1 MIWVNAMKS
10 WSQKT
15 DKYVS
20 TEREQMIGLKRELW
34 KNINRMGVWGLFL
47 AWSPT
52 SVLVLENVDLKVT
65 GGEEKGVT
73 KFADSGISEGQ

>member
-10 WSQKT
+10 WSHEDRQVREHRKGA
-15 DKYVS
+15 DDRFD
-20 TEREQMIGLKRELW
+20 ERTL

-47 AWSPT
+47 AQSPT
-52 SVLVLENVDLKVT
+52 SVLVLGNVDLKVI
-65 GGEEKGVT
+65 GGKEKSVT

>member
-1 MIWVNAMKS
+1 
-10 WSQKT
+10 
-15 DKYVS
+15 
-20 TEREQMIGLKRELW
+20 MIGLKRELW

-65 GGEEKGVT
+65 GGEEKSVT

>member
-52 SVLVLENVDLKVT
+52 SVLVLENVDV
-65 GGEEKGVT
+65 
-73 KFADSGISEGQ
+73 SEGQ